1 MAIVRA
7 GDLDIDV
14 DMAFQRRSWI
24 VQRVAWIVMTLLVVA
39 AALGLLGPGPLSRAT
54 ASLPGLLE
62 AEYQR
67 LTRYEDRETLT
78 VRVAPAVTTSGVVR
92 LSINR
97 DYLEHAQVM
106 SVMPA
111 PERVEAAHA
120 RVVYAFR
127 IAEAGRPLEV
137 TFDLKPRTIG
147 RAEARLAIESPAGR
161 GRELTVRQFALP

>member
-14 DMAFQRRSWI
+14 DMVFQRRSWI

-54 ASLPGLLE
+54 ASLPGVLE
-62 AEYQR
+62 AKYQT
-67 LTRYEDRETLT
+67 LTRYEDPETLT
-78 VRVAPAVTTSGVVR
+78 VRVAPAVTTSGLVR

-97 DYLEHAQVM
+97 DYLDRAQVT
-106 SVMPA
+106 SVTPT
-111 PERVEAAHA
+111 PERVEVAHA
-120 RVVYAFR
+120 RVVYVFR
-127 IAEAGRPLEV
+127 VAEAGRPLDV
-137 TFDLKPRTIG
+137 TFDLKPRNIG

-161 GRELTVRQFALP
+161 GRALTMRQFAFP